1 VLVNDSIPLARY
13 ARLLSARGLGV
24 GVAVLPHA
32 DMATSVMG
40 PYTSPTASCLEHDVC
55 TFSEYCSPSTT
66 IANKVFAPTWP
77 PLGPL
82 RVKVSPT
89 LNEPEIDPADDDTET
104 ELLADELVQP
114 HVSLPS
120 W

>member
-1 VLVNDSIPLARY
+1 MV
-13 ARLLSARGLGV
+13 
-24 GVAVLPHA
+24 
-32 DMATSVMG
+32 
-40 PYTSPTASCLEHDVC
+40 
-55 TFSEYCSPSTT
+55 
-66 IANKVFAPTWP
+66 NKVFAPTWL

-89 LNEPEIDPADDDTET
+89 PNEPEIDPADDDTDT
-104 ELLADELVQP
+104 ELLADVDDDVQL